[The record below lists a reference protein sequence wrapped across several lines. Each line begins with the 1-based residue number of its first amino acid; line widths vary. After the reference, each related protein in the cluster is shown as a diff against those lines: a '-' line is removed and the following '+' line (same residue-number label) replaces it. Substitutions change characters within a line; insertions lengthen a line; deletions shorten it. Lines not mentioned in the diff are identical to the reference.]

1 MIYLKGTTGTGRG
14 TNDKLTLKENA
25 VIYFLASLP
34 LIITLITRYILNM
47 NIIITY

>member
-1 MIYLKGTTGTGRG
+1 MIYLKSTTSPGRAA
-14 TNDKLTLKENA
+14 NDKLTIKENA
-25 VIYFLASLP
+25 VIYLLASLP